1 MTARVLLGVGLVAA
15 ALFLIFLGNAPFLDP
30 PEGIHA
36 EIAWEM
42 LRHGD
47 WITPHLDGVPYFDK
61 PPLLHWLM
69 AASFALLGPTEWAA
83 RIWSALASVAVAV
96 LTARLGMTLGSPR
109 LGLLAGLMVAANLEV
124 FLFGRM
130 VKPDLLFVALILLAF
145 VGFVQAYAGEGRR
158 RGLWLFYAG
167 LGLAMLA
174 KDILGAIGPLV
185 AVALFFYL
193 TRESRAWPRWVP
205 WSGVALLMVIAV
217 PWYALAEIH
226 NRGFLWYTIVDNHLL
241 NVARQRVFPDEDVPL
256 GGLEFL
262 GVTAAG
268 FFPWVLA
275 LPSAVWRV
283 FRRPWDSADARLW
296 MLLGL
301 WTVGVVGFFTFSPF
315 KLPHYGLP
323 AFPAMALLVARL
335 WDEALEGGPG
345 APSARALLLPPL
357 VVLVALALVS
367 LLAWR
372 GTLALGSGALSAV
385 DVSTRN
391 LAAQGQEASVD
402 FLGQFRPLIG
412 KLALIFGLG
421 AAGVATALWRRRPFV
436 GAGALLAVMVAFL
449 PVSVEGLSVFAKGR
463 SVRPMADAILLRLG
477 PDDILAHEGA
487 IENSASALISLNRQL
502 KIVNGVKS
510 NLAFGSTFPEARGVF
525 WDAPALAEAWRGPR
539 RAFLLSTVRPDRS
552 VIRELPRG
560 QVHLL
565 RTGGGRWLYSN
576 RP

>member
-1 MTARVLLGVGLVAA
+1 MTTKVLLGVGLVAA

-36 EIAWEM
+36 QIAWEM

-61 PPLLHWLM
+61 PPLLYWLM

-83 RIWSALASVAVAV
+83 RIWSALASVAVAM
-96 LTARLGMTLGSPR
+96 LTARLGMALGSPR

-145 VGFVQAYAGEGRR
+145 VGFVQAYAGEGGR

-174 KDILGAIGPLV
+174 KDILGAIGPLM

-256 GGLEFL
+256 SGLEFL

-275 LPSAVWRV
+275 LPAAVWRV
-283 FRRPWDSADARLW
+283 FRRPWDSAEARLW

-301 WTVGVVGFFTFSPF
+301 WTVGVIGFFTFSPF

-323 AFPAMALLVARL
+323 AFPAMALLVARQ

-372 GTLALGSGALSAV
+372 GTLALGPGALSAV

-391 LAAQGQEASVD
+391 LAAQGQQASVD

-421 AAGVATALWRRRPFV
+421 AAGVAAALWRRSPLV
-436 GAGALLAVMVAFL
+436 GVGALLAVMVAFL

-463 SVRPMADAILLRLG
+463 SVRPMTDAILLRLG
-477 PDDILAHEGA
+477 PEDILAHEGA

-525 WDAPALAEAWRGPR
+525 WDGPALAEAWRGPR
-539 RAFLLSTVRPDRS
+539 RAFLLSTVRPYRS
-552 VIRELPRG
+552 VMRDLPPG

-565 RTGGGRWLYSN
+565 RAGGGRWLYSN

>member
-1 MTARVLLGVGLVAA
+1 MTAKVLLGVGLVAA

-42 LRHGD
+42 LRDGD

-83 RIWSALASVAVAV
+83 RIWSALASVAVAM
-96 LTARLGMTLGSPR
+96 LTARLGMALGSPR

-145 VGFVQAYAGEGRR
+145 VGFVQAYAGVGRR

-193 TRESRAWPRWVP
+193 TREGRAWPRWVP

-256 GGLEFL
+256 SGLEFL

-283 FRRPWDSADARLW
+283 FRRPWDSAEARLW

-301 WTVGVVGFFTFSPF
+301 WTVGVIGFFTFSPF

-323 AFPAMALLVARL
+323 AFPAMALLVARQ

-372 GTLALGSGALSAV
+372 GTLALGPGALSAV

-421 AAGVATALWRRRPFV
+421 AAGVAAALWRRRPLI

-463 SVRPMADAILLRLG
+463 SVRPMTDAILFRLG

-487 IENSASALISLNRQL
+487 IENSASALIGLNRRL

-510 NLAFGSTFPEARGVF
+510 NLAFGSTFPEARGMF

-539 RAFLLSTVRPDRS
+539 RAFLLSTVGPDRS
-552 VIRELPRG
+552 VMRDLPPG

-565 RTGGGRWLYSN
+565 RAHGGRWLYSN

>member
-1 MTARVLLGVGLVAA
+1 
-15 ALFLIFLGNAPFLDP
+15 
-30 PEGIHA
+30 
-36 EIAWEM
+36 
-42 LRHGD
+42 
-47 WITPHLDGVPYFDK
+47 
-61 PPLLHWLM
+61 
-69 AASFALLGPTEWAA
+69 
-83 RIWSALASVAVAV
+83 
-96 LTARLGMTLGSPR
+96 
-109 LGLLAGLMVAANLEV
+109 
-124 FLFGRM
+124 
-130 VKPDLLFVALILLAF
+130 
-145 VGFVQAYAGEGRR
+145 
-158 RGLWLFYAG
+158 
-167 LGLAMLA
+167 
-174 KDILGAIGPLV
+174 
-185 AVALFFYL
+185 
-193 TRESRAWPRWVP
+193 
-205 WSGVALLMVIAV
+205 
-217 PWYALAEIH
+217 
-226 NRGFLWYTIVDNHLL
+226 
-241 NVARQRVFPDEDVPL
+241 VPL
-256 GGLEFL
+256 SGLEFL

-283 FRRPWDSADARLW
+283 FRRPWDSAEARLW

-301 WTVGVVGFFTFSPF
+301 WTVGVIGFFTFSPF

-323 AFPAMALLVARL
+323 AFPAMALLVARQ

-372 GTLALGSGALSAV
+372 GTLALGPGALSAV

-421 AAGVATALWRRRPFV
+421 AAGVAAALWRRRPLI

-449 PVSVEGLSVFAKGR
+449 PVSVEGLNVFAKAR
-463 SVRPMADAILLRLG
+463 SVRPMTDAILLRLG

-487 IENSASALISLNRQL
+487 IENSASALIGLNRRL

-510 NLAFGSTFPEARGVF
+510 NLAFGSTFPEARGMF
-525 WDAPALAEAWRGPR
+525 WDAPALAEAWRRPR

-560 QVHLL
+560 QVYLL
-565 RTGGGRWLYSN
+565 RERGGRWLYSN